1 MIAVLFVTVSIMEK
15 GCFSSLPF
23 FRIFS
28 FFAYSSNLFFP
39 LLFILL
45 SLDFQ
50 RLYLHFL
57 RKNNLSS
64 NQLYIN
70 RFIKHIFL
78 FKIPMLICNSTLKYT
93 LKFISRSKISSKNSN
108 VILTL
113 LDIIYPYE
121 SSKSSNRF
129 VSRYC
134 FPKLTWTE
142 WTGWKSRVRQVTG
155 RTRQRWGKIDIE
167 RKRDTTTDTVEN
179 LIEVSPRSIPRGKFV
194 ASHPDWIVIQ

>member
-45 SLDFQ
+45 SSDFQ

-78 FKIPMLICNSTLKYT
+78 FKIPILICNSTLKY
-93 LKFISRSKISSKNSN
+93 RSFHDPEISSKNSN

>member
-1 MIAVLFVTVSIMEK
+1 MARVFSRLGEKKYKKLGFYMIAVLFVTVSIMEK

-57 RKNNLSS
+57 RKKNLSS

-78 FKIPMLICNSTLKYT
+78 FKIPMLICNST

-134 FPKLTWTE
+134 FPKLTWNE
-142 WTGWKSRVRQVTG
+142 QVG
-155 RTRQRWGKIDIE
+155 NLACGKLLGEHDKGGA
-167 RKRDTTTDTVEN
+167 R
-179 LIEVSPRSIPRGKFV
+179 
-194 ASHPDWIVIQ
+194 

>member
-57 RKNNLSS
+57 RKKNLSS

-70 RFIKHIFL
+70 RFIKHHINLQFY
-78 FKIPMLICNSTLKYT
+78 FKVP
-93 LKFISRSKISSKNSN
+93 FISRSQISSKNSN
-108 VILTL
+108 VVLTL

-134 FPKLTWTE
+134 FPKLTWNE
-142 WTGWKSRVRQVTG
+142 QVG
-155 RTRQRWGKIDIE
+155 NLACGKLLGEHDKGGA
-167 RKRDTTTDTVEN
+167 R
-179 LIEVSPRSIPRGKFV
+179 
-194 ASHPDWIVIQ
+194 

>member
-45 SLDFQ
+45 SSDFQ

-70 RFIKHIFL
+70 RFIKHHINLQFY
-78 FKIPMLICNSTLKYT
+78 FKVP
-93 LKFISRSKISSKNSN
+93 FISRSKISSKNSN